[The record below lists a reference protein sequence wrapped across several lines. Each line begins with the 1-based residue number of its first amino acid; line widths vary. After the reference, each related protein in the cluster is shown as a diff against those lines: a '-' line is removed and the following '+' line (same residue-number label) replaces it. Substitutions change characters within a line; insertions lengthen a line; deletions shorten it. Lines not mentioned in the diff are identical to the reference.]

1 MDAIRL
7 LKDDHQKVKKL
18 FREYEAA
25 GEGKKHGIV
34 EQVFHELEVH
44 TTLEEEIFYPAVKA
58 KADEK
63 GQELVAESLQE
74 HHVVDVLM
82 KEMKRLDPEKPEYEA
97 KFTVLMEN
105 VEHHAEEEEKEMFPD
120 AEKKLRGELERLGG
134 EMERRKQE
142 LTARAR

>member
-1 MDAIRL
+1 M

-25 GEGKKHGIV
+25 GEGKKHRIV

-44 TTLEEEIFYPAVKA
+44 TRVAAEIFYLAVKA